1 MNTFTRLVSLLL
13 MLCMVFGCYP
23 ANADTEVTEAT
34 EQTATTT
41 VVLDLGTQPT
51 SYTIVIPST
60 VKLDSDGTG
69 STTITLESGFVLT
82 DVTSLDVRL
91 TSGYSEAGLNEG
103 AGQKYHASMSLYNTE
118 NDSSLTCRIM
128 HGTNYLYK
136 STKLISVTNKTDN
149 SAAKNATLN
158 FEVASNMP
166 TYGKYTGSL
175 TFTVTAA

>member
-60 VKLDSDGTG
+60 VTLGSDGTG
-69 STTITLESGFVLT
+69 SATITLESGFVLT
-82 DVTSLDVRL
+82 DVTSLKVMATDGF
-91 TSGYSEAGLNEG
+91 TSAVVTAEVQSEAEMRLLNTTNNSYIKCQINVG
-103 AGQKYHASMSLYNTE
+103 SDGY
-118 NDSSLTCRIM
+118 LTKE
-128 HGTNYLYK
+128 TP
-136 STKLISVTNKTDN
+136 LISVTNKTDN
-149 SAAKNATLN
+149 GESISKTMNFTVQGTLP
-158 FEVASNMP
+158 A
-166 TYGKYTGSL
+166 YGKYTGSL